1 MDALK
6 FARISS
12 ASSVWDDSRGQ
23 AATSVFEHFEDEEE
37 EGVVAVV
44 ADASPC
50 ITSTVVGGIVGVGV
64 VVVVVVVGTST
75 GTVGR
80 IVPNPVGGGDAI
92 TGSSSVGKDVV
103 GGGSVSTPSLT
114 LSNREGGVTG
124 ASIAFT
130 VIVDAGISVGFPGS
144 RVKYFA
150 VSVTSSSDEDT
161 SPDAVPASSC
171 FVTRYP
177 EVHGTPSPRSH
188 AEILDGDAVELNPPS
203 MDFFNQH
210 E

>member
-23 AATSVFEHFEDEEE
+23 AATSVFEHFEDEGG

-50 ITSTVVGGIVGVGV
+50 ITSTVVGGIVGVG

>member
-44 ADASPC
+44 ADTSPC
-50 ITSTVVGGIVGVGV
+50 ITSSVVGGIVGVG

>member
-12 ASSVWDDSRGQ
+12 ALSVWDDSRGQ
-23 AATSVFEHFEDEEE
+23 AATSVFEHFEDEGG

-44 ADASPC
+44 GG
-50 ITSTVVGGIVGVGV
+50 ITSSVVGGIVGVG

-80 IVPNPVGGGDAI
+80 IVPNPVGGGDAM

-161 SPDAVPASSC
+161 SPVAVPASSC

>member
-37 EGVVAVV
+37 EGVVVV
-44 ADASPC
+44 VGG
-50 ITSTVVGGIVGVGV
+50 ITSSFVGGIVGVGV

-80 IVPNPVGGGDAI
+80 IVPNPVGGGDAMI
-92 TGSSSVGKDVV
+92 GSSSVGKDVV

-161 SPDAVPASSC
+161 SPVAVPASSC

>member
-6 FARISS
+6 YARISS

-50 ITSTVVGGIVGVGV
+50 ITSTVVGGIVGVG

>member
-64 VVVVVVVGTST
+64 VVVVVVGTST

-80 IVPNPVGGGDAI
+80 IVPNPVGGGDAMI
-92 TGSSSVGKDVV
+92 GSSSVGKDVV

-177 EVHGTPSPRSH
+177 EVHGTPSPRYH
-188 AEILDGDAVELNPPS
+188 AEILDGDAVELNPPP

>member
-64 VVVVVVVGTST
+64 VVVVVVGTST

-80 IVPNPVGGGDAI
+80 IVPNPVGGGDAMI
-92 TGSSSVGKDVV
+92 GSSSVGKDVV

>member
-6 FARISS
+6 YARISS

-64 VVVVVVVGTST
+64 VVVVVVGTST

-80 IVPNPVGGGDAI
+80 IVPNPVGGGDAM

-161 SPDAVPASSC
+161 SPDAVPA
-171 FVTRYP
+171 
-177 EVHGTPSPRSH
+177 
-188 AEILDGDAVELNPPS
+188 
-203 MDFFNQH
+203 
-210 E
+210 

>member
-50 ITSTVVGGIVGVGV
+50 ITSSVVGGIVGVG

-80 IVPNPVGGGDAI
+80 IVPNPVGGGDAMI
-92 TGSSSVGKDVV
+92 GSSSVGKDVV

>member
-44 ADASPC
+44 EDASPC
-50 ITSTVVGGIVGVGV
+50 ITSSVVGGIVGVG

-80 IVPNPVGGGDAI
+80 IVPNPVGGGDAM

-161 SPDAVPASSC
+161 SPVAVPASSC

>member
-50 ITSTVVGGIVGVGV
+50 ITSTVVGGIVGVG

>member
-6 FARISS
+6 YARISS

-64 VVVVVVVGTST
+64 VVVVVVGTST

-80 IVPNPVGGGDAI
+80 IVPNPVGGGDAM